1 MIASIRNWLLA
12 RQIERACKRHASI
25 RKARAEAA
33 KRGQHTEWKRRAART
48 RELFG

>member
-1 MIASIRNWLLA
+1 MNRLRNIWWLYTFPIRRRIA
-12 RQIERACKRHASI
+12 

-48 RELFG
+48 RELFD